1 MERNVE
7 FLCNELK
14 VVNKQEAEDR
24 IFFVSAKEALHQRLT
39 ESGAV
44 TTPSESALLVNSVG
58 KPAQVI
64 IECNAATELVDCCQ
78 W

>member
-14 VVNKQEAEDR
+14 VVSKQEAEDR

-44 TTPSESALLVNSVG
+44 TTPSELLA
-58 KPAQVI
+58 K
-64 IECNAATELVDCCQ
+64 
-78 W
+78 